1 MPSPNQILEDYKKK
15 IQEIKN
21 EISKITFPPEWTES
35 IEKSIRSLEIQ
46 SRHISDIIEKV
57 NNRQAIEKKRLEQY
71 VEIENNMQK
80 EIRNYDK
87 LSEKLTELRDKRASY
102 LSISWPG
109 DPRVVE
115 LNLQIDLTEKLIK
128 KDKARIDEFKKHI
141 NDVTRLREEL
151 EYTTD
156 LKSKINELEKKNIE
170 YGRKNMEQWF
180 GLRQSAFDFLNHAKD
195 ISEVFGTIT
204 FSLTNIARGMADMVK
219 PGQIMA
225 LIYDQT
231 KKLVIELEN
240 QAAITAALT
249 ARGRIYTNEVYNAS
263 IANREFGISLT
274 DTNKAFGDLYSNMLG
289 FTELTPKARQELTKI
304 SSQMSLLGVSSST
317 SSQIL
322 NDLTKGLRMSTSA
335 SSDTLLEIANLSGKI
350 GIPTSKLAEEFKST
364 FSQLSVYGKK
374 GMEVFKGLAAAAKIT
389 GISISRLNS
398 LFGESMNTF
407 EGSAGVAGKLNSIL
421 GRDLLNSVD
430 LLYASEDK
438 RLRMIKESLDVS
450 GRQFKNM
457 NKFEQMAIANAA
469 GITDMGEA
477 NKIFNMS
484 LSAYDE
490 AKEKAKQAEASQ
502 KAFRK
507 AIEPTVTFMKKLE
520 GALQNF
526 AISVQ
531 PVISVVGFLVDAVSK
546 VFEWYGK
553 LNQELGDFLSVVLLI
568 SSVMLYRWI
577 ATTMAQIASF
587 STITLGAA
595 GATSTLGAS
604 ATAAGAAA
612 GTASVG
618 MWAFFA
624 PIAAGIAG
632 VLALTA
638 AIYGLKKLW
647 DWWMGSSKE
656 KSINLTKT
664 ATDRQIEYKKSITQT
679 TPELKKYNAQNEAQH
694 KIQTKKRSPALWE
707 MPTVMSDGLKSYRQ
721 ELIKTEPEIRKT
733 NISSNIQKMSETNN
747 SLYQN
752 KVSTKNETTNNL
764 MNKISALE
772 KKVNTKRQTS
782 PIKIDVN
789 FMDIEATK
797 RNFQNAV
804 ERAIEEKYG

>member
-15 IQEIKN
+15 IQEIKD

-263 IANREFGISLT
+263 IANREFAISLT

-322 NDLTKGLRMSTSA
+322 NDLTKGLRMSASA

-407 EGSAGVAGKLNSIL
+407 ETSAGVAGKLNSIL

-430 LLYASEDK
+430 LLYASEDE

-469 GITDMGEA
+469 GITDMAEA

-507 AIEPTVTFMKKLE
+507 AIEPTVTFMNKLK
-520 GALQNF
+520 GMMQNF
-526 AISVQ
+526 AIAVT
-531 PVISVVGFLVDAVSK
+531 PVTYVLGEIVGFFSQAWAYINKTSDAVGG
-546 VFEWYGK
+546 F
-553 LNQELGDFLSVVLLI
+553 LGGLLR
-568 SSVMLYRWI
+568 L
-577 ATTMAQIASF
+577 T
-587 STITLGAA
+587 
-595 GATSTLGAS
+595 
-604 ATAAGAAA
+604 
-612 GTASVG
+612 
-618 MWAFFA
+618 
-624 PIAAGIAG
+624 P
-632 VLALTA
+632 VLALFLVPLGLMLGKVVLIVGAISGLIA
-638 AIYGLKKLW
+638 AIASLWGWFHKSGSPQFWEMPKHMAMNMEDYG
-647 DWWMGSSKE
+647 D
-656 KSINLTKT
+656 SIKT
-664 ATDRQIEYKKSITQT
+664 TVPHVNRLATQSEV
-679 TPELKKYNAQNEAQH
+679 LH
-694 KIQTKKRSPALWE
+694 KVQTKKGSPALWE